1 MYPEIDVSIGGKI
14 SLDIYP
20 KGNDKSQS
28 VSYVMKEDPRTRI
41 IFLGDRAF
49 PGGNDYAACQYIDK
63 IGRGTWFNVSNWK
76 ETMAILKLTD
86 LYINR
91 DGEK

>member
-1 MYPEIDVSIGGKI
+1 M
-14 SLDIYP
+14 
-20 KGNDKSQS
+20 
-28 VSYVMKEDPRTRI
+28 
-41 IFLGDRAF
+41 FLGDRAY
-49 PGGNDYAACQYIDK
+49 PGGNDYAACQYIDR
-63 IGRGTWFNVSNWK
+63 IGRGVWFNVSNWK